1 MIPLDWRSTYAGG
14 SNVQRRTGRVP
25 TRPSLAM
32 WSTLSDGLRCPSPP
46 AQRRCKLMELHTVL
60 GGYMS
65 RTRGHRSAGGL
76 GGVSPEPF
84 HLAAVLLRGTPCT
97 TVPLREAQSGRNGTR
112 RGVIRK
118 AMGGR
123 LGSDSLGNQAP
134 DLKNPF
140 VAGHPDGDRV
150 ARDQGRRGFGRT
162 SVQPDVACTA
172 GGSGRGTCLVGAD
185 RPQPCINADAGGG
198 GRKDGHGWHRVYG
211 VDLARRLPDVPLS
224 LACRVQTTAAK
235 P

>member
-1 MIPLDWRSTYAGG
+1 MTTRYGILVGVTAPEDNTAALTWAAG
-14 SNVQRRTGRVP
+14 
-25 TRPSLAM
+25 A
-32 WSTLSDGLRCPSPP
+32 
-46 AQRRCKLMELHTVL
+46 
-60 GGYMS
+60 
-65 RTRGHRSAGGL
+65 SA
-76 GGVSPEPF
+76 
-84 HLAAVLLRGTPCT
+84 ATGTPVT
-97 TVPLREAQSGRNGTR
+97 LVHVLNPVVPPPPSVLVDTVPLREAQSGRNGTR

-185 RPQPCINADAGGG
+185 RPQP
-198 GRKDGHGWHRVYG
+198 
-211 VDLARRLPDVPLS
+211 
-224 LACRVQTTAAK
+224 
-235 P
+235 